1 MLHKICNT
9 ILKENAVCSCEIQE
23 HYTKPDLVCMI
34 QIIKEI
40 FYNRQ
45 NLGLRCV
52 MSIVGYQHPKSAK
65 TL

>member
-1 MLHKICNT
+1 MLHKICNI
-9 ILKENAVCSCEIQE
+9 ILKENAVYSCEIQD
-23 HYTKPDLVCMI
+23 HYTKPDFVCMI

-45 NLGLRCV
+45 SLGLRCV
-52 MSIVGYQHPKSAK
+52 MSIVGYQDPKSAN

>member
-1 MLHKICNT
+1 MLHKICNI

-23 HYTKPDLVCMI
+23 HYTKPDFVCMI

-40 FYNRQ
+40 FHNRQ
-45 NLGLRCV
+45 SLGLRCV
-52 MSIVGYQHPKSAK
+52 MSIVGYQDPKSAN